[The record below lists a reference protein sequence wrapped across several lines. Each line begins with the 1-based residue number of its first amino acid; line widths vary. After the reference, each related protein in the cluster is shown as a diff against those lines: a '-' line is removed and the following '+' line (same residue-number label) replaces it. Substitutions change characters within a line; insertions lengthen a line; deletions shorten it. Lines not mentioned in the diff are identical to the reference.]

1 MSIAK
6 DIVMKFS
13 RVIRR
18 EFGRVF
24 VRELCGVFVRG
35 FGRVF
40 GVWYPL
46 VHYSHLLN
54 WMWFSPAGEVVP
66 Q

>member
-1 MSIAK
+1 M
-6 DIVMKFS
+6 VFC
-13 RVIRR
+13 RVI
-18 EFGRVF
+18 GRV
-24 VRELCGVFVRG
+24 

-40 GVWYPL
+40 GWVFNKVFGRVFGRVFIRIFDLWYSV

-54 WMWFSPAGEVVP
+54 WMWLSPAGEVVP